1 MQQKKRKHEVRLKHA
16 QEVMKLLQFEESP
29 HYHAWVNNAKKK
41 MKQILEKD

>member
-1 MQQKKRKHEVRLKHA
+1 MQQKKRKHEIRLKHA

-29 HYHAWVNNAKKK
+29 LYNAWVNNAKKK